1 MIFNVLEKL
10 QRCKLKAE
18 LDEMEGIK
26 SNESSENVE
35 LRRDKLLL
43 TDQVADLTRKVRVF
57 MSCVGI
63 NYFLQI
69 NWQI

>member
-26 SNESSENVE
+26 SNESSENAE

-57 MSCVGI
+57 KMPM
-63 NYFLQI
+63 FL
-69 NWQI
+69 

>member
-26 SNESSENVE
+26 SNESSENAE

-43 TDQVADLTRKVRVF
+43 TDQVADLTRKVRVSVIF
-57 MSCVGI
+57 RLL
-63 NYFLQI
+63 NYMKTK
-69 NWQI
+69 

>member
-26 SNESSENVE
+26 SNESSKNVE

-57 MSCVGI
+57 KMPM
-63 NYFLQI
+63 FL
-69 NWQI
+69 